1 MTYPTLT
8 PGGAPPAAAARA
20 PRWPWPAGTGS
31 PGPGSAPRRP
41 RSGSARRT
49 ARPRP
54 PTRARAGPGRRRAWL
69 APARRRAGRRVGM
82 DRSQARAAAAGT
94 LVPQYTVRSVS
105 EMHISRDVRRPLK
118 HVAGAGM
125 PCPCISR
132 RDAAAQHVS
141 GNKHGRHGVSS
152 ALVGRCDG
160 SARVHTRPQPA
171 LLSAAVPAT
180 LTQRTHS
187 GYPQGSKRCRRR
199 IKRRVFALATS
210 EQT

>member
-1 MTYPTLT
+1 MPCARVQIRALMYIGALSNGILEALASAERALSDAILT
-8 PGGAPPAAAARA
+8 PVRIRSPPPPQPSVRPGVAHALRLPLLLERFSAVAA
-20 PRWPWPAGTGS
+20 
-31 PGPGSAPRRP
+31 
-41 RSGSARRT
+41 
-49 ARPRP
+49 
-54 PTRARAGPGRRRAWL
+54 
-69 APARRRAGRRVGM
+69 
-82 DRSQARAAAAGT
+82 
-94 LVPQYTVRSVS
+94 
-105 EMHISRDVRRPLK
+105 

-152 ALVGRCDG
+152 ALVGRCGG

-199 IKRRVFALATS
+199 IKGRVFALATS